1 MSIKKE
7 RKIPQLLFDRILA
20 LKKKFLSLSIISKKI
35 NWKNRNK
42 KKERLKWPWPHPLPK
57 KTSRPLSSPCPCYVL
72 CARKSCNHVQ
82 ISIICLKCEFFLA
95 KNWIVLNRMTKK
107 LSSVLFFIY
116 IHWVSKVL
124 KYPKVFGGFDNIFY
138 VYLMRGVQKYER
150 NWILLMAFWATAN
163 SAHLAAYFCPALFCP
178 QKATVKIQFL
188 PYFWN
193 PLIK

>member
-124 KYPKVFGGFDNIFY
+124 KYPKKCLEDLTTFSCTIDEGIPKIWKKLNSHGGFLRAD
-138 VYLMRGVQKYER
+138 
-150 NWILLMAFWATAN
+150 
-163 SAHLAAYFCPALFCP
+163 
-178 QKATVKIQFL
+178 
-188 PYFWN
+188 
-193 PLIK
+193 